1 MKRLIEYYKYNFFS
15 IFLIGLLGGA
25 VCLAVYIIQS
35 GIVSENLIFDYT
47 ATTKIALMEN
57 ENVTE
62 KECYELVNDQDVK
75 ETIKGYLGSYISYD
89 EFIKKFEL
97 SLKDDLLTIKYTNE
111 NSDRAKRSANRL
123 GNVLCRELL
132 NTGEIKNYEK
142 VGITQITRN
151 KKYKDNA
158 ITKLQV
164 TLFVEFGIVAGL
176 VMGFIIWTLIYYING
191 RIKSKKDIEDELNI
205 MVLAEIPHINNL
217 REVR

>member
-1 MKRLIEYYKYNFFS
+1 MKRLFEYYKYNFFS

-35 GIVSENLIFDYT
+35 GIASENLIFDYT
-47 ATTKIALMEN
+47 ATTKIVLIGN
-57 ENVTE
+57 KDVTE
-62 KECYELVNDQDVK
+62 KKCYELVNDQDVK

-89 EFIKKFEL
+89 DFVKNFEL
-97 SLKDDLLTIKYTNE
+97 SLKDDVLTIYYTNE

-123 GNVLCRELL
+123 GNVLCRELI
-132 NTGEIKNYEK
+132 NIGEIENYERL
-142 VGITQITRN
+142 GITQIVRN
-151 KKYKDNA
+151 KRYKENA

-164 TLFVEFGIVAGL
+164 TLFVEFGVVVGL
-176 VMGFIIWTLIYYING
+176 VAGFIIWTFIYCING